1 MTTNSVFSDR
11 LIAVR
16 EERGIKRQKAADDL
30 GITRASLEYY
40 EKGMRKPDTEMLLK
54 ICEYYEVSADYLLG
68 LSNAQIT
75 ATDDE
80 QLKTACDYM
89 GVDELTLKILKLRI
103 NDDRTDILYQ
113 TGVLFRLSDLLK
125 KKEHYGEEMLKE
137 LELAKK
143 ASKKNEDAKAKGHI
157 QNYLLLE
164 RLSRAIETDIFSLV
178 SHDIFSIVRYNK
190 LFELKDELE
199 IEALIESVN
208 KSGIYTQI
216 KYAGDSE

>member
-113 TGVLFRLSDLLK
+113 TGVLFRHSDLLK
-125 KKEHYGEEMLKE
+125 
-137 LELAKK
+137 
-143 ASKKNEDAKAKGHI
+143 
-157 QNYLLLE
+157 
-164 RLSRAIETDIFSLV
+164 
-178 SHDIFSIVRYNK
+178 
-190 LFELKDELE
+190 
-199 IEALIESVN
+199 
-208 KSGIYTQI
+208 
-216 KYAGDSE
+216 